1 MSGRPVAFY
10 APLKPPDH
18 PVPSGDRRVAR
29 ALMAALE
36 RAGERVEPASR
47 LRSYDRDGDAARQR
61 RIERVGAWA
70 AARLVR
76 RYRARPAAE
85 RPRAWLTYHVYHK
98 SPDWIGPAVCRALGL
113 PYLIA
118 EASFAPKRAGG
129 RWAHGHAAAEAAIRS
144 ADVAL
149 AMTEA
154 DAAGLRPLVAPPA
167 ELRRLPPFL
176 DAAPYAA
183 ARAEREAHR
192 AALAAR
198 LGLDPGVPW
207 LLTVAMMRDDAK
219 RESYAL
225 LAAALAGLAARDWR
239 LVVVG
244 DGPARAPVEA
254 GFDPGRTAFLGALPG
269 EELPAVYAAC
279 DLYAWPALR
288 EAYGMAHVEAQA
300 AGLPVVAGREG
311 GVPEVVRDGITG
323 VLAPPRDPAAFARA
337 LAGLLGDAG
346 RRRAMGERAARF
358 VAQELSPEDAARR
371 LADALAAAERVH
383 AARARARALAS

>member
-1 MSGRPVAFY
+1 MSRGPVAFY

-18 PVPSGDRRVAR
+18 AVASGDRRVAR
-29 ALMAALE
+29 GLMAALE
-36 RAGERVEPASR
+36 RAGERVELAAR
-47 LRSYDRDGDAARQR
+47 LRSYDRGGDAARQR

-70 AARLVR
+70 AGRLVR
-76 RYRARPAAE
+76 RYRVRPAAE
-85 RPRAWLTYHVYHK
+85 RPRAWLSYHVYHK
-98 SPDWIGPAVCRALGL
+98 SPDWLGPAVCRALGL

-118 EASFAPKRAGG
+118 EASTASRQADGP
-129 RWAHGHAAAEAAIRS
+129 WAHGHAAAEAAIRS
-144 ADVAL
+144 ADVVF

-167 ELRRLPPFL
+167 ELRRLPPFI
-176 DAAPYAA
+176 DPAPHAA

-192 AALAAR
+192 AALAGR

-225 LAAALAGLAARDWR
+225 LAEALARMAAPDWR

-244 DGPARAPVEA
+244 DGPARTAVEA
-254 GFDPGRTAFLGALPG
+254 GFDPDRAAFLGALSG
-269 EELPAVYAAC
+269 EELPPVYAAC
-279 DLYAWPALR
+279 DLYVWPAVR

-311 GVPEVVRDGITG
+311 GVAEVVRDGLTG
-323 VLAPPRDPAAFARA
+323 VLTPPRDPATFGRA
-337 LAGLLGDAG
+337 VAGLLSDAD

-358 VAQELSPEDAARR
+358 VAAELSLDGAAGR
-371 LADALAAAERVH
+371 LADALAAAKRIH
-383 AARARARALAS
+383 AARTGALAS